1 MIYTIF
7 MTVLS
12 TLLLFGIDKPYMMKN
27 IFIINGG
34 HEFAHSPGRFNQTLL
49 SNSKDY
55 FAN

>member
-1 MIYTIF
+1 M
-7 MTVLS
+7 
-12 TLLLFGIDKPYMMKN
+12 FGIDKPYMMKN